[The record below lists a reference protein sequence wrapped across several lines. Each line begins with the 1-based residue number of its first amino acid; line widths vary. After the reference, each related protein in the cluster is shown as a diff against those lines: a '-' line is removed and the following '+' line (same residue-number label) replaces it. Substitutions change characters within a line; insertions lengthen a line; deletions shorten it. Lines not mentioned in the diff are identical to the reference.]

1 MKDPEPPT
9 REELISKAARLL
21 AAREHSRTELL
32 RKLVARGAEHSV
44 ANSAID
50 ALQEQGLVSDRR
62 FAELFARSRANRG
75 YGPQKVSAELKHR
88 GVDPQI
94 IAETVDGEEIDWLDV
109 LREQKDRRVA
119 ARRITSYREWA
130 GCARAL
136 QQRGFSGEDVR
147 QVLGE
152 WSEYSSD

>member
-1 MKDPEPPT
+1 MKDPDPPT

-32 RKLVARGAEHSV
+32 RKLVARGAERSV
-44 ANSAID
+44 AESAID

-88 GVDPQI
+88 GVDAQI
-94 IAETVDGEEIDWLDV
+94 IAETFDGEDIDWLGV
-109 LREQKDRRVA
+109 LREEKNRRLA
-119 ARRITSYREWA
+119 TRRITSYRDWA

-136 QQRGFSGEDVR
+136 QQRGFSGDDVR
-147 QVLGE
+147 QVLGDF
-152 WSEYSSD
+152 SEYSPD